1 MAAKLMQ
8 LFTTHDFKL
17 QTICCLLAKFFQI
30 RDDYLNLTSDEM
42 AKAKTFAED
51 LTEGKFSFPIIH
63 AVRNTPAVD
72 ANDDAVLSGYI
83 VIVVINL

>member
-1 MAAKLMQ
+1 
-8 LFTTHDFKL
+8 
-17 QTICCLLAKFFQI
+17 
-30 RDDYLNLTSDEM
+30 M

-83 VIVVINL
+83 VIVVINLWCLDILRQRTTSVEVKQYCIQEITRRGSLAYVFSPVFVI